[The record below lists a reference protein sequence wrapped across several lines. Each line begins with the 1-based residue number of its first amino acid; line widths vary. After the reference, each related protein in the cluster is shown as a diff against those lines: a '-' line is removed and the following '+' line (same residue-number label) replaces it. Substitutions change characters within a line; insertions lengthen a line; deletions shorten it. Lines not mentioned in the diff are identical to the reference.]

1 MESLVRGL
9 VLGDNHLPFLGDQ
22 DALLD
27 EIQEFLTGA
36 RPAPE
41 TDRVLATVLFTDIV
55 GSTELAARLGDR
67 RWSDLL
73 VEHHAVVRE
82 QLKHFRGREIDTA
95 GDGFMVTF
103 DGPARAIRC
112 ALAIAEAVRALDLD
126 VRAGVHAGE
135 CQVVGDRLA
144 GIAVHVAARV
154 CALADPGEVL
164 ASGTVRDLVA
174 GSGIRFED
182 RGLHELRGVPEAW
195 QLYRVVP

>member
-1 MESLVRGL
+1 M
-9 VLGDNHLPFLGDQ
+9 
-22 DALLD
+22 A
-27 EIQEFLTGA
+27 
-36 RPAPE
+36 
-41 TDRVLATVLFTDIV
+41 
-55 GSTELAARLGDR
+55 
-67 RWSDLL
+67 
-73 VEHHAVVRE
+73 
-82 QLKHFRGREIDTA
+82 
-95 GDGFMVTF
+95 TF

-112 ALAIAEAVRALDLD
+112 ALAIAEAVRTHSLD